1 MWMLK
6 TQHQGGMVLA
16 ASRLENIASEIET
29 KLAEIDV
36 ELVDTQYRKENQEQV
51 LRFFIDRDGGV
62 NLDDCSE
69 ATRRLKDLIDSQD
82 IYYDYLEV
90 SSPGMDRLIKTNRDL
105 QRFTGCKIKVK
116 TVKAYSGPRTV
127 IAFLRGFSDEELTVE
142 TDDGESLSIPR
153 NMISLIRLQP
163 EF

>member
-1 MWMLK
+1 M
-6 TQHQGGMVLA
+6 A

-29 KLAEIDV
+29 RLAEIGM
-36 ELVDTQYRKENQEQV
+36 ELVDAQYRKENQEQV

-62 NLDDCSE
+62 TLDDCSE

-82 IYYDYLEV
+82 IYYDHLEV
-90 SSPGMDRLIKTNRDL
+90 SSPGMDRLIKTDRDL
-105 QRFTGCKIKVK
+105 QRFAGFRVKVK
-116 TVKAYSGPRTV
+116 TVKAYAGPRTV

-142 TDDGESLSIPR
+142 TENGEILSIPR
-153 NMISLIRLQP
+153 NMISIIRLQP